1 MKNLQN
7 KYNAIVNEI
16 VIEFCKKHNFEVD
29 YNIDQ
34 EVYFFRNDCTLSLS
48 DILFDLFNNLP
59 VGMIEEWHD
68 YMVKWLCVDPK
79 HDINLKSWSK
89 GCPRRTDDQYEEIL
103 RLKRRIEFAENQLKI
118 ELANLNRRN
127 EKR

>member
-7 KYNAIVNEI
+7 KYNAVVNEI

-59 VGMIEEWHD
+59 VGMIEG
-68 YMVKWLCVDPK
+68 L
-79 HDINLKSWSK
+79 
-89 GCPRRTDDQYEEIL
+89 
-103 RLKRRIEFAENQLKI
+103 
-118 ELANLNRRN
+118 
-127 EKR
+127 

>member
-79 HDINLKSWSK
+79 YDINLKSWSK